1 LSTILIVDDHAFVR
15 AALRDL
21 FETQSGFVVCSEA
34 ENGADAIVKAR
45 ELKPDLIV
53 LDLSMPVMNGLDAA
67 KILRQILPEVPVLLL
82 TAHHTRATE
91 QAAFDVGIR
100 AVFSKYQGLDPLIEH
115 ARAILA
121 ATSNV

>member
-1 LSTILIVDDHAFVR
+1 VDDQAFVR

-21 FETQSGFVVCSEA
+21 FETQSGFVACSEA
-34 ENGADAIVKAR
+34 ENGADAIIKAR

-82 TAHHTRATE
+82 TAHPTRATE